1 MINEHERRILEAIEQ
16 SLSRED
22 PRLAQLAGAPRP
34 RRARSAAEAAF
45 APPVMVAVGVLAI
58 MLFAS
63 NLSALGILLVLWL
76 VAGWAHHVVGPPRSY
91 QEPSHGPTGRGHR
104 GS

>member
-22 PRLAQLAGAPRP
+22 PRLAQQLAGARRP
-34 RRARSAAEAAF
+34 RHARSAAQAAF

-58 MLFAS
+58 IFAS
-63 NLSALGILLVLWL
+63 NLSALEILLVLWL
-76 VAGWAHHVVGPPRSY
+76 VAAWAHHFVYLPRRS
-91 QEPSHGPTGRGHR
+91 QEPSHDPTGRGHR
-104 GS
+104 RC